1 MNLLRFIR
9 YCLALPVVRISRGI
23 RRERVEGEANGYR
36 ERDETIKEPTR
47 GALDWNG
54 ESKRKRNY
62 KKEIRKGIKKK
73 REKFDVSSLHVHHHT
88 HERSARERETG
99 VVNQENKN

>member
-73 REKFDVSSLHVHHHT
+73 KRKIRRIVAARTPSHAREKCK
-88 HERSARERETG
+88 RERDGCGEPG
-99 VVNQENKN
+99 K